1 MTNKHDFTIEKIK
14 ITPMNIDSEDVKDIE
29 QTISKLA
36 RGPKKGETEI
46 EVFKEFALKLEQ
58 AFGAEI
64 STFNPPSEDF
74 KHWMLYLPKDGN
86 FDATPSRF
94 SVSFHIKR
102 VESLRPNLQ

>member
-46 EVFKEFALKLEQ
+46 EVFKKFASALER
-58 AFGAEI
+58 AFRAEM
-64 STFNPPSEDF
+64 SMFNSPSEDF
-74 KHWMLYLPKDGN
+74 NYWRLILPKDGN
-86 FDATPSRF
+86 FDATRSKI

-102 VESLRPNLQ
+102 VENL

>member
-46 EVFKEFALKLEQ
+46 EVFKKFASALER
-58 AFGAEI
+58 AFRAEI
-64 STFNPPSEDF
+64 STFSPPLENY
-74 KHWMLYLPKDGN
+74 KHWKLHLPKDGDFN
-86 FDATPSRF
+86 ATPSRF
-94 SVSFHIKR
+94 SVSFYIKR
-102 VESLRPNLQ
+102 VENP

>member
-46 EVFKEFALKLEQ
+46 EVFKKFASALER
-58 AFGAEI
+58 AFRAEI
-64 STFNPPSEDF
+64 STFSPPLEDY
-74 KHWMLYLPKDGN
+74 KHWMLHLPKDGN
-86 FDATPSRF
+86 FDATSSWF
-94 SVSFHIKR
+94 SVSFYIKR
-102 VESLRPNLQ
+102 VESL

>member
-14 ITPMNIDSEDVKDIE
+14 MTPMDIDLEDVKDIE
-29 QTISKLA
+29 QTILKLA
-36 RGPKKGETEI
+36 RSPKKGETEI
-46 EVFKEFALKLEQ
+46 EVFKKFASALER
-58 AFGAEI
+58 AFRAEI

-86 FDATPSRF
+86 FDATSSWF

-102 VESLRPNLQ
+102 VENL